1 MKDSAYASALPMADQ
16 RQQGVPD
23 PRAAVRV
30 AQFERSLEIF
40 NREQGTKVAL
50 VLAKY
55 DEEMVQPRIAELR
68 ERIEALE
75 QSWWK
80 RLWRKG

>member
-1 MKDSAYASALPMADQ
+1 MADQ

-23 PRAAVRV
+23 PRAAVRKG
-30 AQFERSLEIF
+30 AFERFKGEFSDEMGWRTGEAVSLAVSAYHA
-40 NREQGTKVAL
+40 QYVAPL
-50 VLAKY
+50 
-55 DEEMVQPRIAELR
+55 E

-75 QSWWK
+75 ASWWK